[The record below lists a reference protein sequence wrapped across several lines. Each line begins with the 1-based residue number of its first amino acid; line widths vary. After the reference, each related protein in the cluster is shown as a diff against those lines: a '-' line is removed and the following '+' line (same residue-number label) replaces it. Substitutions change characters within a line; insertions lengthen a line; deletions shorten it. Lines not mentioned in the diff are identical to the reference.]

1 MLIFWNLAGVPFT
14 YCHCTLYFANHL
26 DTATDWSIPAM
37 RTPVLI
43 ILFISYLLVYWIWDT
58 TGSQKN
64 RFRAQE
70 RGKLVLRRTFPQL
83 PWQTLHNPRTIT
95 TKNGDKILI
104 DGWYGYAR
112 KIHYTCD
119 IYFALSWGVITG
131 FESPFP
137 WFYPSFFTVMILHR
151 ARRDIQRCRAKY
163 GENWTE
169 YEKLVPYLFIPVCMC
184 PSSLH
189 VF

>member
-1 MLIFWNLAGVPFT
+1 
-14 YCHCTLYFANHL
+14 
-26 DTATDWSIPAM
+26 M

-137 WFYPSFFTVMILHR
+137 WFYPLFFTVMILHR

-163 GENWTE
+163 GESWTE
-169 YEKLVPYLFIPVCMC
+169 YEKLVPYLFIPVCIC